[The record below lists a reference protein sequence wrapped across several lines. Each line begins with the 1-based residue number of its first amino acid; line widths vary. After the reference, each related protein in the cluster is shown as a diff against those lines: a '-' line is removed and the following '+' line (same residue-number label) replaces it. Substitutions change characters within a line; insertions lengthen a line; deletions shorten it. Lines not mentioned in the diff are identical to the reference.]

1 MNPVRICAGLLSPA
15 GHRGKLS
22 VLMFHRVL
30 PRVDPLFPGEA
41 DVRRFDETLCWVG
54 KWFDVLPLGRA
65 VEHLAAGTLPARALA
80 ITFDDGY
87 ADNHDVALPLL
98 ARHGFPA
105 TFFIAADFLDGGRM
119 WNDTI
124 IESVRRFD
132 GETLD
137 PDLPGVGQLDL
148 SSIAARSAAIERL
161 LRELKHL
168 PPAIR
173 AAHTERIAKACR
185 TALPDDLMMRSTQVR
200 ALRAAG
206 MEIGAHTLSHPILAA
221 LDAPTAQREIEGGKE
236 LLEGLLQEPVEL
248 FAYPNGRPDRDYAA
262 EHVEMVRAAGFKA
275 AFSTAP
281 GAADRASA
289 IFELPRFTPWDR
301 TELRFG
307 LRLVANLCRTRV
319 AAAGRSVPEPSPP
332 AGLSARGSSQ
342 VKDKPQTDEPMR
354 RGAPCGKS
362 GSGENTL
369 A

>member
-1 MNPVRICAGLLSPA
+1 MLSPA
-15 GHRGKLS
+15 GHRGRLS

-41 DVRRFDETLCWVG
+41 DVRRFEEILRWVR
-54 KWFDVLPLGRA
+54 KWFDILPLGRA
-65 VEHLAAGTLPARALA
+65 VEHLVVGTLPARALA

-98 ARHGFPA
+98 VRHGLPA

-148 SSIAARSAAIERL
+148 SSIAARRAAVERL

-168 PPAIR
+168 PPAVR
-173 AAHTERIAKACR
+173 VEHTERIAKACR
-185 TALPDDLMMRSTQVR
+185 ATLADNLMMRSTQVR

-221 LDAPTAQREIEGGKE
+221 LDAPTAQREIDGGKE
-236 LLEGLLQEPVEL
+236 RLEGLLQEPVDL
-248 FAYPNGRPDRDYAA
+248 FAYPNGKPDRDYGA
-262 EHVEMVRAAGFKA
+262 EHVEMVRAAGYKA
-275 AFSTAP
+275 AFSTAA

-307 LRLVANLCRTRV
+307 LRLVANLCRTHV
-319 AAAGRSVPEPSPP
+319 ATAGLRAPEPSSP
-332 AGLSARGSSQ
+332 AWLSTSGSSQ
-342 VKDKPQTDEPMR
+342 VQYKPQTDESIR
-354 RGAPCGKS
+354 RVAPCGKT
-362 GSGENTL
+362 GRGKNTL

>member
-1 MNPVRICAGLLSPA
+1 
-15 GHRGKLS
+15 
-22 VLMFHRVL
+22 MFHRVL
-30 PRVDPLFPGEA
+30 PRVDPLFPGEP
-41 DVRRFDETLCWVG
+41 DVRRFEEILCWVR
-54 KWFDVLPLGRA
+54 KSFDVLPLGRA

-98 ARHGFPA
+98 ARHGLAA
-105 TFFIAADFLDGGRM
+105 TFFVAADFLDGGRM

-124 IESVRRFD
+124 IESVRRCD
-132 GETLD
+132 GNTLD
-137 PDLPGVGQLDL
+137 PDLPGVGRLDL

-173 AAHTERIAKACR
+173 AGHTERIAEACR
-185 TALPDDLMMRSTQVR
+185 ATLPDNLMMRSTQVR

-206 MEIGAHTLSHPILAA
+206 MEIGAHTLGHPILAA
-221 LDAPTAQREIEGGKE
+221 LDAPTARREIAGGKE
-236 LLEGLLQEPVEL
+236 RLEELLQEPVGL
-248 FAYPNGRPDRDYAA
+248 FAYPNGRPGRDYGA
-262 EHVEMVRAAGFKA
+262 EHVEMVRAAGYKA

-281 GAADRASA
+281 GAAGRAST

-307 LRLVANLCRTRV
+307 LRLVANLCRRHV
-319 AAAGRSVPEPSPP
+319 ATAGRSIPEPSSP
-332 AGLSARGSSQ
+332 AGLSGSGSSQ
-342 VKDKPQTDEPMR
+342 VKHKPQTDEPIR
-354 RGAPCGKS
+354 RVAPCGKS
-362 GSGENTL
+362 GGGENTS